1 MGGWPRRTTDQ
12 KERRNEFLST
22 FFFSFLFFS
31 WAIFPPS
38 AVESES
44 KEGKTGKRIDNT
56 KRRTKNEK
64 VRFGQRFE
72 RLSHSWNFEDLHTVL
87 SLFAVI
93 LTCRFHGLWREYSFL
108 CKSMLCI
115 LFFFSR
121 LSERRGRK
129 GGRGSWVRR
138 GHHQGMELSV
148 EISSILSFSI
158 LSHKMY
164 HFLY

>member
-1 MGGWPRRTTDQ
+1 MEGHTIGRMASEDDRPKRDTEQ
-12 KERRNEFLST
+12 FFEHLFL
-22 FFFSFLFFS
+22 FFSLFS

-64 VRFGQRFE
+64 VRFGQRFD

-93 LTCRFHGLWREYSFL
+93 LTCRFHGLWPP
-108 CKSMLCI
+108 
-115 LFFFSR
+115 
-121 LSERRGRK
+121 
-129 GGRGSWVRR
+129 V
-138 GHHQGMELSV
+138 
-148 EISSILSFSI
+148 
-158 LSHKMY
+158 
-164 HFLY
+164 